1 MQANI
6 LALVFVDMDG
16 DLLNQMNR
24 LAANGFQALQISGEN
39 VVSLAGGNALG
50 ELSHVIGVELPTH
63 FVRLIAAFAN
73 FHRNAVHGPV
83 IGSPDG
89 SGDQGVGLSSGFLC
103 GEQAILRAEGWQ
115 EKQRGDSNY
124 EQLPG

>member
-1 MQANI
+1 
-6 LALVFVDMDG
+6 MDG
-16 DLLNQMNR
+16 DFLNQVKR
-24 LAANGFQALQISGEN
+24 LAADGFQALQINGEN
-39 VVSLAGGNALG
+39 VLSLTGGNALG
-50 ELSHVIGVELPTH
+50 KLSHVIGVELPTH

-89 SGDQGVGLSSGFLC
+89 SGDQCVGLSSGFLC
-103 GEQAILRAEGWQ
+103 GEQAILRAKDWQ

-124 EQLPG
+124 EQLTG